1 MSNTSAAPDEAD
13 ALRRM
18 AGAMNRV
25 HFPAPLLQFLLALL
39 ACLAGNRAALAPLA
53 VAGLPLAQGRTWR
66 TPQRDWQFSPTGET
80 IDDLAP
86 VLHPRALR
94 RLRRQR
100 AWIGWILRGL
110 PGPGMRRSGK
120 RAPAMCPS
128 RTARAPP
135 WAPRVPHSPRIR
147 RENPASGGDQPC
159 TRRRSSSGM
168 RRITN
173 Q

>member
-1 MSNTSAAPDEAD
+1 MSAVMPNNVAVPSEAD

-25 HFPAPLLQFLLALL
+25 HIPATLLHLLLVLLAFLT
-39 ACLAGNRAALAPLA
+39 GNRSFLARIAMPGPSHA
-53 VAGLPLAQGRTWR
+53 TGRTWR
-66 TPQRDWQFSPTGET
+66 TPLRDWQFSPFGET

-100 AWIGWILRGL
+100 ARIGWIMRGR
-110 PGPGMRRSGK
+110 PGRGMRRSGH
-120 RAPAMCPS
+120 RAPSPCPA

-135 WAPRVPHSPRIR
+135 Q
-147 RENPASGGDQPC
+147 PAARPI
-159 TRRRSSSGM
+159 SS
-168 RRITN
+168 
-173 Q
+173 

>member
-1 MSNTSAAPDEAD
+1 MPHPVAAPSEAD

-25 HFPAPLLQFLLALL
+25 HIPATLLHLLLVLLAFLTGNRSLL
-39 ACLAGNRAALAPLA
+39 ARIALPGPAMA
-53 VAGLPLAQGRTWR
+53 SGRTWR
-66 TPQRDWQFSPTGET
+66 TPLRDWQFSPTGET

-110 PGPGMRRSGK
+110 PGRGMRRSGK
-120 RAPAMCPS
+120 RAPKACPR

-135 WAPRVPHSPRIR
+135 QAPARPM
-147 RENPASGGDQPC
+147 
-159 TRRRSSSGM
+159 SS
-168 RRITN
+168 
-173 Q
+173 

>member
-1 MSNTSAAPDEAD
+1 MTHPVAAPREAD
-13 ALRRM
+13 ALRRL

-25 HFPAPLLQFLLALL
+25 HFPATLLQLLLALL
-39 ACLAGNRAALAPLA
+39 AVLTGNKSAASQLTAALAPA
-53 VAGLPLAQGRTWR
+53 HGRTWR

-110 PGPGMRRSGK
+110 PGRGLRLSGH
-120 RAPAMCPS
+120 RAPAPCP
-128 RTARAPP
+128 TCIARAPP
-135 WAPRVPHSPRIR
+135 SA
-147 RENPASGGDQPC
+147 A
-159 TRRRSSSGM
+159 TRALSS
-168 RRITN
+168 
-173 Q
+173 

>member
-1 MSNTSAAPDEAD
+1 MSNLVAAPVEAD

-18 AGAMNRV
+18 AEATKHV
-25 HFPAPLLQFLLALL
+25 HFSAPLLHLLLALL
-39 ACLAGNRAALAPLA
+39 AALARNRSVMALLA
-53 VAGLPLAQGRTWR
+53 MAGFSLGPIPSARRR
-66 TPQRDWQFSPTGET
+66 TPLRDWQFSPTGET

-110 PGPGMRRSGK
+110 PGRGMRRSGK
-120 RAPAMCPS
+120 RASAPLPL

-135 WAPRVPHSPRIR
+135 
-147 RENPASGGDQPC
+147 
-159 TRRRSSSGM
+159 
-168 RRITN
+168 
-173 Q
+173 